1 MKLQRPLL
9 EGVQYAKLQLKEV
22 CKETVLELNKRLS
35 EMTGAFVFLKREDL
49 QQVRSF
55 KIRGAYNK
63 IASLTPQ
70 ERERGIVC
78 ASAGNHAQGFAFA
91 CNHLKIRG
99 RVYMPA
105 TAPQQKIA
113 QVKMFG
119 EGFVETILTGDTY
132 DACQKV
138 ALDTAKKEGQTFI
151 HAFDD
156 VQVIEG
162 QATIALEM
170 IAQHTEGF
178 DYVFVPVGGG
188 GLVSGILTVFKALSP
203 KTKIIGVEPEGAQ
216 SMKLALEL
224 NKRIPLKEMDRF
236 VDGAAV
242 RQVGALPFEIC
253 KEFLDDLVHVPEG
266 KICQAILDLYNKEG
280 IVAEPAGALAIAALD
295 LVEYD
300 LKNKNIGVLLCGG
313 NNDILRMP
321 EIKER
326 ALLYANLKHY
336 FIIDFPQ
343 RAGALKQFVNE
354 VLGPEDD
361 ITHFEFSKKS
371 SKSVAPAVV
380 GIELK
385 SKDDLGFLVDRMKN
399 HNFNFDYL
407 NEKENLFQ
415 FLK

>member
-1 MKLQRPLL
+1 MKLQRPSL
-9 EGVQYAKLQLKEV
+9 EGVQHAKLQLKEV
-22 CKETVLELNKRLS
+22 CKETVLESNKRLS

-138 ALDTAKKEGQTFI
+138 ALETAKKEGQTFI

-170 IAQHTEGF
+170 IAQQTEGF

-300 LKNKNIGVLLCGG
+300 LKNKHIGVLLCGG

>member
-9 EGVQYAKLQLKEV
+9 EGVQHAKLQLKEV

-63 IASLTPQ
+63 ITSLTPQ

-91 CNHLKIRG
+91 CNHLKIKG

-138 ALDTAKKEGQTFI
+138 ALETAKKEGQTFI

-242 RQVGALPFEIC
+242 RHVGVLPFEIC

-343 RAGALKQFVNE
+343 RAGALKQFGNE

>member
-1 MKLQRPLL
+1 MKLQSPSL
-9 EGVQYAKLQLKEV
+9 EGVQHAKLQLKEV

-49 QQVRSF
+49 QEVRSF

-63 IASLTPQ
+63 IVSLTPQ

-91 CNHLKIRG
+91 CNHLKISG

-105 TAPQQKIA
+105 TVSQQKIA

-138 ALDTAKKEGQTFI
+138 ALETAKKEGQTFI

-162 QATIALEM
+162 QATIALEI

-178 DYVFVPVGGG
+178 DYIFVPVGGG

-326 ALLYANLKHY
+326 ALVYANLKHY

-354 VLGPEDD
+354 VLGPDDD

-371 SKSVAPAVV
+371 SKSVASAVV

>member
-1 MKLQRPLL
+1 MKLQRPSL
-9 EGVQYAKLQLKEV
+9 EGVQHAKLQLKEV
-22 CKETVLELNKRLS
+22 CKETVLESNKRLS

-138 ALDTAKKEGQTFI
+138 ALETAKKEGQTFI

-216 SMKLALEL
+216 SMKFALEL

-242 RQVGALPFEIC
+242 RQVGTLPFEIC

-343 RAGALKQFVNE
+343 RTGALKQFVNE

>member
-1 MKLQRPLL
+1 MKLQRPSL
-9 EGVQYAKLQLKEV
+9 EGVQHAKLQLKEV
-22 CKETVLELNKRLS
+22 CKETVLESNKRLS

-138 ALDTAKKEGQTFI
+138 ALETAKKEGQTFI

-300 LKNKNIGVLLCGG
+300 LKNKHIGVLLCGG

-399 HNFNFDYL
+399 HNFKFDYL

>member
-1 MKLQRPLL
+1 MKLQSPSL
-9 EGVQYAKLQLKEV
+9 EGIQHAKLQLKEV

-49 QQVRSF
+49 QEVRSF

-63 IASLTPQ
+63 IVSLTPQ

-91 CNHLKIRG
+91 CNHLKISG

-105 TAPQQKIA
+105 TVSQQKIA

-138 ALDTAKKEGQTFI
+138 ALETAKKEGQTFI

-162 QATIALEM
+162 QATIALEI

-178 DYVFVPVGGG
+178 DYIFVPVGGG

-326 ALLYANLKHY
+326 ALVYANLKHY

-354 VLGPEDD
+354 VLGPDDD

-399 HNFNFDYL
+399 HKFNFDYL

>member
-1 MKLQRPLL
+1 MKLQRPSL
-9 EGVQYAKLQLKEV
+9 EGVQHAKLQLKEV
-22 CKETVLELNKRLS
+22 CKETVLESNKRLS

-138 ALDTAKKEGQTFI
+138 ALETAKKEGQTFI

-300 LKNKNIGVLLCGG
+300 LKNKHIGVLLCGG

>member
-1 MKLQRPLL
+1 MKLQRPSL
-9 EGVQYAKLQLKEV
+9 EGVQHAKLQLKEV
-22 CKETVLELNKRLS
+22 CKETVLESNKRLS

-132 DACQKV
+132 DACQKI
-138 ALDTAKKEGQTFI
+138 ALETAKKEGQTFI

-178 DYVFVPVGGG
+178 DYIFVPVGGG

-216 SMKLALEL
+216 SMKFALEL

-242 RQVGALPFEIC
+242 RQVGVLPFEIC

>member
-1 MKLQRPLL
+1 MKLQRPSL
-9 EGVQYAKLQLKEV
+9 EGVQHAKLQLKEV
-22 CKETVLELNKRLS
+22 CKETVLESNKRLS

-63 IASLTPQ
+63 IASLTLQ

-105 TAPQQKIA
+105 TAPQQKIV

-138 ALDTAKKEGQTFI
+138 ALETAKKEGQTFI

-178 DYVFVPVGGG
+178 DYIFVPVGGG

>member
-1 MKLQRPLL
+1 MKLQRPSL
-9 EGVQYAKLQLKEV
+9 EGVQHAKLQLKEV
-22 CKETVLELNKRLS
+22 CKETVLESNKRLS

-63 IASLTPQ
+63 IASLTLQ

-138 ALDTAKKEGQTFI
+138 ALETAKKEGQTFI

>member
-1 MKLQRPLL
+1 MKLQRPSL
-9 EGVQYAKLQLKEV
+9 EGVQHAKLQLKEV
-22 CKETVLELNKRLS
+22 CKETVLESNKRLS

-138 ALDTAKKEGQTFI
+138 ALETAKKEGQTFI